1 MDEDLIIYTHHHYKE
16 SIDRA
21 LTIVKDYIQC
31 NQLILVGGMAMDLA
45 LRTKGLSIY
54 DDDALP
60 DYDIISDVNIDHAQA
75 LGKILCKEGFENVQI
90 VPAVHVTTM
99 RVKYRD
105 AVILDAT
112 YVPTNVY
119 QKIPTLQVG
128 SFLVIHPNFQ
138 KIDQRNSLSFLMEK
152 TGPSHNIFNRMSKD
166 ITRNKI
172 IRSVFELETNPTYTT
187 KKTSSIQIDMDLLTY
202 NHPSN
207 VFKIFELSNKIYEES
222 PIHFKNNKNINIQMN
237 QYFETNHDI
246 CIHGFLAYALLNHVY
261 KQTVQKIS
269 HHKDMLDTLD
279 YSQFMEKQKNIIH
292 SHTKIVNIKGKN
304 HLTCSIPI
312 GESIV
317 FLNSNNHVSDIVDTI
332 QKKYKVF
339 DIEKFNRLLEI
350 RPVTTK
356 IHTSLYPIE
365 ITDLFG
371 RLLSSNAVR
380 IQDYTLF
387 ISNYNYILAY
397 FLYNH
402 FIYNDEQTDI
412 YVNYYK
418 SLLEMVDSIEVIHEK
433 YPDTFQQITGME
445 YTTSPF
451 FISVNT
457 FGTANY
463 HDSYYFYLENF
474 RNRVK
479 EHKNSDLRPFPSYPN
494 PPECDLTKKEFDR
507 EQSHYFQIDGQKNNQ
522 IKHTNMSYLLETR
535 L

>member
-1 MDEDLIIYTHHHYKE
+1 MDADLILYTHHHYKE

-21 LTIVKDYIQC
+21 LTIVRDYIQC

-60 DYDIISDVNIDHAQA
+60 DYDIISDINIDHAQA
-75 LGKILCKEGFENVQI
+75 LGKILCKEGFENIQI

-128 SFLVIHPNFQ
+128 SFRVIHPNFQ

-152 TGPSHNIFNRMSKD
+152 TGPSHNIFNRMVKD
-166 ITRNKI
+166 ITRNKL
-172 IRSVFELETNPTYTT
+172 IRSVFQLEINPTFTT
-187 KKTSSIQIDMDLLTY
+187 SKKHTIQIEMNTLTY
-202 NHPSN
+202 NQSSN
-207 VFKIFELSNKIYEES
+207 VLKVFELSDKIYEES
-222 PIHFKNNKNINIQMN
+222 PIQFKKNKNLLIQSN
-237 QYFETNHDI
+237 QYFEINHDL
-246 CIHGFLAYALLNHVY
+246 CIHGFLAYALLNHTY
-261 KQTVQKIS
+261 KNMVQKIT
-269 HHKDMLDTLD
+269 HHKDMMDPLD
-279 YSQFMEKQKNIIH
+279 YSQFLEKQKTILH
-292 SHTKIVNIKGKN
+292 SHAKIVTIKDKEY
-304 HLTCSIPI
+304 LSCSIPI

-317 FLNSNNHVSDIVDTI
+317 FLNANNHVQDIVDYMHK
-332 QKKYKVF
+332 QYKVF
-339 DIEKFNRLLEI
+339 DVEKFNRLLEI

-356 IHTSLYPIE
+356 LHTPLYPIE

-371 RLLSSNAVR
+371 RLLSVNAIR
-380 IQDYTLF
+380 IQDYTLC
-387 ISNYNYILAY
+387 IANYNYILAY

-412 YVNYYK
+412 YAKYYE
-418 SLLEMVDSIEVIHEK
+418 SLLDMVESIEMIHEK

-445 YTTSPF
+445 YTSSPF
-451 FISVNT
+451 FVSINT
-457 FGTANY
+457 FGEASY

-494 PPECDLTKKEFDR
+494 PPECELTTKEFDR
-507 EQSHYFQIDGQKNNQ
+507 EASHYFQIDGQKNKK
-522 IKHTNMSYLLETR
+522 IKHTNMSHLLTKR